1 MMQIKA
7 LVAAAAC
14 AFVLPVLAAEST
26 TETAK
31 AVDKAKAE
39 AKAEAKKPA
48 AEKEKVAGQV
58 AAPVVTK
65 DSVEKGNGATQ
76 PEPYTLRNER
86 WVPKDDRS

>member
-14 AFVLPVLAAEST
+14 ALVLPVLAAEST
-26 TETAK
+26 TDTAK

-48 AEKEKVAGQV
+48 ADKEKIAGQV

-76 PEPYTLRNER
+76 PEPYSLRKER
-86 WVPKDDRS
+86 WVHDEDRS

>member
-26 TETAK
+26 TDTAK

-39 AKAEAKKPA
+39 AKAEAKKPVV
-48 AEKEKVAGQV
+48 KEQVAGQV
-58 AAPVVTK
+58 SAPVVTK
-65 DSVEKGNGATQ
+65 DSVVKGNGATQ

>member
-1 MMQIKA
+1 MMQIKV

-26 TETAK
+26 TDTAK
-31 AVDKAKAE
+31 AVEKAKAE

-48 AEKEKVAGQV
+48 AKEQVAGEV
-58 AAPVVTK
+58 RAPVVTK
-65 DSVEKGNGATQ
+65 DSVDKGNGATQ